1 MMPENSAAPSNEQ
14 EDVQQPV
21 TELPVAPLSCGSFG
35 PGVERLQRALIQLGY
50 MDQSAIR
57 WRAGF
62 YGPRTTEAI
71 SQVAAAM
78 RSQDAE
84 AVGGTF
90 TNDVREHMLKQL
102 RGSNV
107 ESSAAAAVPSDDV
120 VAAPE
125 EEKSEAASDLAV
137 PEEQL
142 MAISSEEQAGVVSE
156 QQ

>member
-1 MMPENSAAPSNEQ
+1 
-14 EDVQQPV
+14 
-21 TELPVAPLSCGSFG
+21 
-35 PGVERLQRALIQLGY
+35 
-50 MDQSAIR
+50 
-57 WRAGF
+57 
-62 YGPRTTEAI
+62 
-71 SQVAAAM
+71 M

-137 PEEQL
+137 PEQQPVNIVPEEQSVHS
-142 MAISSEEQAGVVSE
+142 ISEEEVIAAEEDLPEAVSASVE
-156 QQ
+156 QPEFIPDVAAPAAAQPEQEE